1 MVKTKKT
8 EFVRLNKFLA
18 QNGIASRRSAD
29 HLIENGDVQ
38 VNGKRVF
45 ELGIKI
51 DPSKDKVVVQGK
63 PLKIVQDKVYL
74 MLNKPKEVL
83 TTMSDPNGRPCIG
96 DIFQDFPYRVF
107 PIGRLDY
114 DSEGLILLS
123 NDGDFAQ
130 KITHPSQEVTKTYI
144 VKLNGKPEPRH
155 IQKLRDG
162 VSIIGGRVSA
172 RHIEKIR
179 MKDGSDQYDWYKIII
194 TEGKNRQIR
203 QMFAKIGFDVLKL
216 QRVAIGRLK
225 IGSLDRGQ
233 IRDLN
238 ELDMKKVFLP
248 DDPDELLEK
257 KKGVRKKSFKKPE
270 SALQAKKSS
279 GKGPAKRPSAKA
291 RTTERAKTARPS

>member
-1 MVKTKKT
+1 MTKTKKI

-18 QNGIASRRSAD
+18 QNGVASRRAAD

-38 VNGKRVF
+38 VNGKKVF

-51 DPSKDKVVVQGK
+51 DPSRDRIVVQGK

-74 MLNKPKEVL
+74 MLNKPKGIL
-83 TTMSDPNGRPCIG
+83 TSMSDPHGRPCVG
-96 DIFQDFPYRVF
+96 DLFKDFPYRVF

-123 NDGDFAQ
+123 NDGDFAL
-130 KITHPSQEVTKTYI
+130 KITHPSKEVTKTYI
-144 VKLNGKPEPRH
+144 VKLSGKPEPRH
-155 IQKLRDG
+155 IQKLRNG

-203 QMFAKIGFDVLKL
+203 QMFTKIGFDVLKL
-216 QRVAIGRLK
+216 QRVSIGRLK

-233 IRDLN
+233 IRDLT
-238 ELDMKKVFLP
+238 ELDLKKVFLP
-248 DDPDELLEK
+248 DDPGQLIEK
-257 KKGVRKKSFKKPE
+257 KKGIRKKSFKKI
-270 SALQAKKSS
+270 SAV
-279 GKGPAKRPSAKA
+279 
-291 RTTERAKTARPS
+291 